1 MVERKVAYKTVEKF
15 IKDKRTQEKVLKR
28 FVYVD
33 MERASQS
40 EKEIIQMLVSSG
52 YEVKKWNSLKK
63 TSGIKAE
70 VIYQYFKEKIKNA
83 KDDNEKKIYVEA
95 KDKLVDEIKAN
106 VNFMTILQNFNSNFI
121 KTKED
126 KQYLDSIKLDTE
138 TVETIG
144 ALKVEK
150 IRIRKIR
157 ENDKR
162 LVEKVIKENKN
173 KEADAKMTKETSATE
188 ESVKAKIEEN
198 NKVNDTTTENSTK
211 AENEEKKENTNK

>member
-63 TSGIKAE
+63 TAGIKAE

-95 KDKLVDEIKAN
+95 KAKLVEDIETN

-126 KQYLDSIKLDTE
+126 KQYLESIKLDTE

-157 ENDKR
+157 ENDKK
-162 LVEKVIKENKN
+162 LVEKAIKENKN

-188 ESVKAKIEEN
+188 ECVKAKIEEN
-198 NKVNDTTTENSTK
+198 NKVNETTTENSTK